1 MSQKYDKYLEL
12 LGLIDGLQSQSAIE
26 AVDVS
31 KLRLALV
38 ESQKFFGQQIAPLPD
53 TDAKERSY
61 RTEISKQL
69 RLLEIDVMFL
79 RGARHSSTF
88 DKRLNQTIERLGII
102 KQYCLAVVQIE
113 AGGRRQEAEG
123 EEIDA

>member
-1 MSQKYDKYLEL
+1 MLV
-12 LGLIDGLQSQSAIE
+12 LQSQSALE

-38 ESQKFFGQQIAPLPD
+38 ESQKFFGEQIVPLPD

-79 RGARHSSTF
+79 QGAKQSLTF
-88 DKRLNQTIERLGII
+88 DKRLNQIIERLGII
-102 KQYCLAVVQIE
+102 KQYCLAVLQIE
-113 AGGRRQEAEG
+113 GCGLGEQGIEGGK
-123 EEIDA
+123 IDT